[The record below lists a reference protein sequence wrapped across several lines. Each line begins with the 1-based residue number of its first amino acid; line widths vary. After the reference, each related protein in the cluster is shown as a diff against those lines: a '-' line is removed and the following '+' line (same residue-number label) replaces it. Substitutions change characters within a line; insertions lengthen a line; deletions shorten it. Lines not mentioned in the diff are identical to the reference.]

1 MKKPLREQC
10 VVCHKDTIY
19 HREEHIS
26 FRLAYIE
33 CVGQLCFDCY
43 DKLYV
48 TPKNKKRGDA

>member
-26 FRLAYIE
+26 FRLAYIRG
-33 CVGQLCFDCY
+33 VGQLCFDCY
-43 DKLYV
+43 DKLY
-48 TPKNKKRGDA
+48 TIPKNKKQGDA